1 MTAQIT
7 DMLGRPVRDLRI
19 SVTDR
24 CNFRCTYCMPAEV
37 YGERYHFLPR
47 EAILSYEETARLTR
61 LFVDLGVSKVRITG
75 GEPLVR
81 QGLDQLV
88 SMLAAIEGID
98 DLTLTTNGY
107 LLAEQADALRS
118 AGLRRVTVSL
128 DTLDPAI
135 FGVMNGKGYTPDAV
149 LDGIAAAERAGFDPI
164 KINAVVERGV
174 NDHTVLDMVRH
185 FKGTGHIVRF
195 IEFMDVGTL
204 NAWQRDKVVPSAE
217 LVEQV
222 NAVFPIEPLA
232 PNYRGEVAERW
243 RFLDGDGELGFIS
256 SVTQPFCGD
265 CNRVRITPQGEVVT
279 CLFATGGTDLKS
291 PLRSGEP
298 DDELRERIANIWRA
312 RTDRY
317 SELRASLQA
326 SETRKIEMFQIGG

>member
-1 MTAQIT
+1 MPVDT
-7 DMLGRPVRDLRI
+7 LGRRFADLRV

-24 CNFRCTYCMPAEV
+24 CNFRCPYCMPREIFGPG
-37 YGERYHFLPR
+37 YEFLPR
-47 EAILSYEETARLTR
+47 SAILSFEEIVRVSRVFGRLGLRKLR
-61 LFVDLGVSKVRITG
+61 LTG
-75 GEPLVR
+75 GEPTVR
-81 QGLDQLV
+81 AQLPTLV
-88 SMLAAIEGID
+88 SMLREALPNV
-98 DLTLTTNGY
+98 DLALTTNGTR
-107 LLAEQADALRS
+107 LTSLAGPLRD
-118 AGLRRVTVSL
+118 AGLDRVTVSL
-128 DTLDPAI
+128 DSIDPEI
-135 FGVMNGKGYTPDAV
+135 CRQMNGVDFPMERV
-149 LDGIAAAERAGFDPI
+149 LAGIEAAAEAGLAPI
-164 KINAVVERGV
+164 KINAVVKRGV
-174 NDHTVLDMVRH
+174 NDEGIVDLARH
-185 FKGTGHIVRF
+185 FRGTGHIVRF

-204 NAWQRDKVVPSAE
+204 NSWQRDKVVPSAE

-291 PLRSGEP
+291 PLRSGES
-298 DDELRERIANIWRA
+298 DDELRDRIASIWRA

-326 SETRKIEMFQIGG
+326 GETRKIEMYQIGG